1 MTGERPGSLFEGK
14 VVLVTGAARGQ
25 GRAHA
30 VRFAEEG
37 ADVIAYDLCDQL
49 DSVAYPMATPEDL
62 EETARLVE
70 KTGRRILAERGD
82 VRDRDRLSEVLAK
95 GVDAFGRLD
104 FVLANAGILP
114 AAGDKGRDIA
124 AFTDAIGVMLNG
136 VYFTIDA
143 ALPALLRNPEGGA
156 VVITSS
162 AAGFTSVSTEFGTMN
177 HGAAGYTAAKHG
189 VVGLMRHF
197 ARSLAE
203 KNIRVNSVHPGG
215 VATPMVLNQA
225 MADWVGEHPSFS
237 AAQQPL
243 LQLPMME
250 PRDVSDAMVYL
261 CGPAG
266 RYVTGVALPL
276 DAGQTLK

>member
-1 MTGERPGSLFEGK
+1 MASAVLQDK
-14 VVLVTGAARGQ
+14 VVFITGAARGQ

-37 ADVIAYDLCDQL
+37 ADVIAFDLCAQIDT
-49 DSVAYPMATPEDL
+49 VGYPMSTPEDL
-62 EETARLVE
+62 EETVRLVE
-70 KTGRRILAERGD
+70 KTGRRIVAERGD
-82 VRDRDRLSEVLAK
+82 VRDRDRLAEVIAT
-95 GVDAFGRLD
+95 GVAEFGRLD

-114 AAGDKGRDIA
+114 ATGSQGRDIA
-124 AFTDAIGVMLNG
+124 AFTDAVAVMLNG
-136 VYFTIDA
+136 VYYTIEA
-143 ALPALLRNPEGGA
+143 ALPALLRNPDGGA

-162 AAGFTSVSTEFGTMN
+162 AAGFTSVSTEFATMS

-189 VVGLMRHF
+189 VIGVMRHF

-225 MADWVGEHPSFS
+225 MADWAGEHPTFS
-237 AAQQPL
+237 SAQQPL

-250 PRDVSDAMVYL
+250 AGDVSDLMVYL

-266 RYVTGVALPL
+266 RYMTGAAIPL

>member
-1 MTGERPGSLFEGK
+1 MASGVLQDK
-14 VVLVTGAARGQ
+14 VVFITGAARGQ

-37 ADVIAYDLCDQL
+37 ADVIAFDLCAQI

-62 EETARLVE
+62 DETVRLVE
-70 KTGRRILAERGD
+70 KTGRRIVAEHGD
-82 VRDRDRLSEVLAK
+82 VRDRDRLAEVVAK
-95 GVDAFGRLD
+95 GVAEFGRLD

-114 AAGDKGRDIA
+114 AAGTQGLDIT
-124 AFTDAIGVMLNG
+124 AFTDAIAVMLNG
-136 VYFTIDA
+136 VYFTIEA
-143 ALPALLRNPEGGA
+143 ALPALLRNPDGGA
-156 VVITSS
+156 IVITSS
-162 AAGFTSVSTEFGTMN
+162 AAGFTSVSTEFGTMS

-189 VVGLMRHF
+189 VIGVMRHF

-225 MADWVGEHPSFS
+225 MADWSGEHPSFS

-250 PRDVSDAMVYL
+250 PEAVSDAMVYL
-261 CGPAG
+261 CGPSG
-266 RYVTGVALPL
+266 RYLTGATLPL

>member
-1 MTGERPGSLFEGK
+1 MASAVLQDK
-14 VVLVTGAARGQ
+14 VVFITGAARGQ

-37 ADVIAYDLCDQL
+37 ADVIAFDLCDQI
-49 DSVAYPMATPEDL
+49 DTVAYPMSTPEDL
-62 EETARLVE
+62 EETVRLVE
-70 KTGRRILAERGD
+70 KTGRRIVAERGD
-82 VRDRDRLSEVLAK
+82 VRDRDRLAEVIAT
-95 GVDAFGRLD
+95 GVAEFGRLD

-114 AAGDKGRDIA
+114 ATGSQGRDIA
-124 AFTDAIGVMLNG
+124 AFTDAVAVMLNG
-136 VYFTIDA
+136 VYYTIEA
-143 ALPALLRNPEGGA
+143 ALPALLRNPDGGA

-162 AAGFTSVSTEFGTMN
+162 AAGFTSVSTEFATMS

-189 VVGLMRHF
+189 VIGVMRHF

-225 MADWVGEHPSFS
+225 MADWAGEHPTFS
-237 AAQQPL
+237 SAQQPL

-250 PRDVSDAMVYL
+250 AGDVSDLMVYL

-266 RYVTGVALPL
+266 RYMTGAAIPL